1 MQRVCLAD
9 SVVFCNEFHRAI
21 SLPWVDEW
29 VKTGLWLL
37 NWILKNAT
45 CDLDGRR
52 DLDRGV
58 IRSVLLVLIWYQ

>member
-1 MQRVCLAD
+1 MSFIALYP
-9 SVVFCNEFHRAI
+9 F
-21 SLPWVDEW
+21 LGWDEW

-37 NWILKNAT
+37 NLILKNAT